1 MLVLEQTRH
10 RLRAPDRRPP
20 GGAGGF
26 VSSVATGKKKV
37 AKVPKGVLG
46 LGFGVRVLLPFG
58 LLSRLFLSDFGSRL
72 RGSL

>member
-46 LGFGVRVLLPFG
+46 LGFGVRTLLD
-58 LLSRLFLSDFGSRL
+58 RRCGSV
-72 RGSL
+72 GCVDVGV